1 MKKFSIFLFT
11 ISFILLLTAC
21 IKNDE
26 PVYTSAVVELDA
38 ATWNANSVGVTYP
51 ILVLRPPFGRAPSQ
65 ANWIIGLDSVVTRKT
80 GTIQLR
86 VNLVGAQQAGPLEVT
101 YEVVTGATT
110 AIPGTHYTQLPGKV
124 TIPAKSSFGYIDIPI
139 LNPGATSGTVD
150 LVIRLTGGTGVTISP
165 NYNTVGLRI
174 SQS

>member
-1 MKKFSIFLFT
+1 MKRVSIFLFT
-11 ISFILLLTAC
+11 VSFVLILTAC

-26 PVYTSAVVELDA
+26 PIYTASVVELDA

-51 ILVLRPPFGRAPSQ
+51 ILTLKPAHGRATNAS
-65 ANWIIGLDSVVTRKT
+65 NSVFGDTLMTRRS

-86 VNLVGAQQAGPLEVT
+86 VNLVGTQQPGPLEIT
-101 YEVVTGATT
+101 YEVVAASTT
-110 AIPGTHYTQLPGKV
+110 AVAGTHYTLLPGKL
-124 TIPAKSSFGYIDIPI
+124 TIPAKSSFGYIDVPI

>member
-1 MKKFSIFLFT
+1 MKKISIFLFT
-11 ISFILLLTAC
+11 FSFVLLFTAC
-21 IKNDE
+21 IKNDQ
-26 PVYTSAVVELDA
+26 PIYTATVVELDA
-38 ATWNANSVGVTYP
+38 ASWNANSVGVTYP
-51 ILVLRPPFGRAPSQ
+51 ILTRQPVFGRAPVST
-65 ANWIIGLDSVVTRKT
+65 NPSDSIITRRS

-86 VNLVGAQQAGPLEVT
+86 VNLVGAQQATALEVT
-101 YEVVTGATT
+101 YEVVAAATT
-110 AIPGTHYTQLPGKV
+110 AVAGTHYTALAGKV
-124 TIPAKSSFGYIDIPI
+124 TIPAKSSFGYIDVPI